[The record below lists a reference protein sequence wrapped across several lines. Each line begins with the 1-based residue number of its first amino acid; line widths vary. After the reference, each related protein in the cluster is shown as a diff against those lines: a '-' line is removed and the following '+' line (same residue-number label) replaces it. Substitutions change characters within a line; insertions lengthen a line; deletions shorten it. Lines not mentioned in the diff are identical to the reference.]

1 MKYIFFIILL
11 IFLIIFNLTIK
22 LDYKIILNWLILDI

>member
-1 MKYIFFIILL
+1 MKHIFFIILL
-11 IFLIIFNLTIK
+11 IFLIVFNLVIN